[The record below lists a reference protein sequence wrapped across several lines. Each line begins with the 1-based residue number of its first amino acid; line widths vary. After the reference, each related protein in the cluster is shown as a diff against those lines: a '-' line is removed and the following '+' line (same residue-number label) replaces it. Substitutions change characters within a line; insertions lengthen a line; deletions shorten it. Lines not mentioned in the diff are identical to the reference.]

1 VNVLLFVVPPI
12 AGFFIGYL
20 TNVLAIKMLFRPLKE
35 IRIFGIRLPFT
46 PGILPRQRKRL
57 AVNIGEMVE
66 RELLTAEV
74 LRKRLDNIDLEHFAG
89 IVSGFL
95 RRDDIRMELESK
107 GRILLRGI
115 MFKLNSVQRFILSA
129 GQYNQTL
136 EDKMPEIID
145 DLVNNLENLL
155 KQESVKKKLLNA
167 VDNQVENILHSID
180 VKTLVSDRIDSL
192 DMLRVERIIL
202 DVLSNQLKWV
212 EIFGGIIGFFIGV
225 FQAGL
230 TYLLR

>member
-1 VNVLLFVVPPI
+1 MNVLLFVVPPI
-12 AGFFIGYL
+12 AGFLIGYL
-20 TNVLAIKMLFRPLKE
+20 TNVLAIKMLFRPLIE
-35 IRIFGIRLPFT
+35 IRFLKIRLPFT
-46 PGILPRQRKRL
+46 PGILPRQRKKL

-66 RELLTAEV
+66 RELLTADV
-74 LRKRLDNIDLEHFAG
+74 LRKRLANIDLEHFTC
-89 IVSGFL
+89 IVTDFM

-107 GRILLRGI
+107 GRMFLRNT
-115 MFKLNSVQRFILSA
+115 MLKLNTVQRFLLSA
-129 GQYNQTL
+129 GQYDQTL

-155 KQESVKKKLLNA
+155 KQEDIRKKLLA
-167 VDNQVENILHSID
+167 AADNQVENILSSID
-180 VKTLVSDRIDSL
+180 IKTLVSDRIDSL

-212 EIFGGIIGFFIGV
+212 EFFGGVIGFFIGI